1 MKTLIPAIILGI
13 ILIIMGILN
22 TRGNIS
28 SLHSYHRNRVSEE
41 DILPFGKLVGI
52 GNIIIGI
59 AVMIYGGII
68 YVKQLT
74 INPDLDIVAN
84 IVLIAGLVIGLG
96 ISFYAM
102 KKYNKGIF

>member
-28 SLHSYHRNRVSEE
+28 SLHSYHRKRVSEE

-74 INPDLDIVAN
+74 VNPDLDIVAN
-84 IVLIAGLVIGLG
+84 VVLIAGLVIGLG